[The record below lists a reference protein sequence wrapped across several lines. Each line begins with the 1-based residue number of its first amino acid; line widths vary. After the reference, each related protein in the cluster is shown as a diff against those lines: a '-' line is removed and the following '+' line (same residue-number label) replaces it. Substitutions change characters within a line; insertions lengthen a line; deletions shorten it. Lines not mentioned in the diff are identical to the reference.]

1 MNILKLTKPNGCR
14 QRRKMMGISSLLSS
28 LTVVVLGGFVM
39 CFLVACFSNA
49 AHAEMTVPT
58 SLGTVAKA
66 RVGADIPKLG
76 KNKDKNRGK
85 NRGKNK
91 SNLKNKGKS
100 NAKGKGLGLN
110 DDVQVVLCLD
120 ASGSMDELFVEVANS
135 LDKLMDTLTGCSL
148 NGKKACVNLGIVVYG
163 QAGENGAPRVLT
175 PFATDVEAM
184 RSKLKEVQCDGAVE
198 PCGEV
203 IDFALDN
210 FEWNMR
216 ERQDIL
222 KVIFIAGNEDF
233 KQGSID
239 YRTAM
244 DKAKQKNVIV
254 NTIYCYP
261 GSEKEAAMTPEGK
274 EWADAAT
281 FADGLGLVLTMDG
294 ASAGNDTGFYGTVLR
309 ALRIQTQEKGIELKS

>member
-1 MNILKLTKPNGCR
+1 MNILKLTKPNGHQ
-14 QRRKMMGISSLLSS
+14 QRRKRMGISALLST
-28 LTVVVLGGFVM
+28 LAVVVLGGFVM
-39 CFLVACFSNA
+39 CFLVAYFSNA
-49 AHAEMTVPT
+49 AHAEMTAST
-58 SLGTVAKA
+58 TLGTVAKA
-66 RVGADIPKLG
+66 RVSADTPKFG
-76 KNKDKNRGK
+76 KNKSKGK
-85 NRGKNK
+85 SKVK

-100 NAKGKGLGLN
+100 NAKSKGMGLN

-120 ASGSMDELFVEVANS
+120 ASGSMDALFIEVSRS

-148 NGKKACVNLGIVVYG
+148 GGKKACVNLGIVVYG

-175 PFATDVEAM
+175 PFATDVESM

-216 ERQDIL
+216 DRQDIL

-233 KQGSID
+233 KQGSVD
-239 YRTAM
+239 YRDAM
-244 DKAKQKNVIV
+244 HKAKQKNVIV

-261 GSEKEAAMTPEGK
+261 GSEKEATMTPEGK

-281 FADGLGLVLTMDG
+281 YADGMGLVLTMDG
-294 ASAGNDTGFYGTVLR
+294 SSAGADTGFYGKVLH
-309 ALRIQTQEKGIELKS
+309 ALRIQAQEKGIELKS

>member
-1 MNILKLTKPNGCR
+1 MNILKLTKPNGHQ
-14 QRRKMMGISSLLSS
+14 QRRRRMGISSLLSA

-39 CFLVACFSNA
+39 CFLVAYFSNA
-49 AHAEMTVPT
+49 AHAEMTAST

-66 RVGADIPKLG
+66 RVSADTPKFG
-76 KNKDKNRGK
+76 KNKSKGK
-85 NRGKNK
+85 SKVK

-100 NAKGKGLGLN
+100 NAKSKGMGLN

-120 ASGSMDELFVEVANS
+120 ASGSMDELFIEVSRS

-148 NGKKACVNLGIVVYG
+148 GGKKACVNLGIVVYG

-175 PFATDVEAM
+175 PFATDVESM

-233 KQGSID
+233 QQGSMD

-244 DKAKQKNVIV
+244 QKAKQKNVIV

-261 GSEKEAAMTPEGK
+261 GAEEEAAMTPEGK
-274 EWADAAT
+274 EWANAAT
-281 FADGLGLVLTMDG
+281 YADGMGLILSMVGSSTG
-294 ASAGNDTGFYGTVLR
+294 ADAGFYGKALR
-309 ALRIQTQEKGIELKS
+309 ALRIQAQEKGIELKS